1 MIKQH
6 LAWVAA
12 AAIAWNT
19 AYANDTTAPAA
30 VVAKSETPAIAK
42 SETAAVEPSSRISW
56 QTFQAT
62 PLSQANPGNHQARI
76 VFLRP
81 GPVQPTATPADVFV
95 NGRFH
100 SAVLPGAYAEVV
112 VCSGSHQIELQSRA
126 TAGIDPAKPPSLTV
140 QVKPQQTAYVAV
152 NDPRVNP
159 PLRTLAANALP
170 PEIGQLQR
178 QNHAVSRVPAAK
190 DCKPQETRYN
200 LASELLFQFGKSDVQ
215 DLLSTGETEIIRL
228 ARKIRQEHASIEAV
242 QVIGHT
248 DPMGAKDLNLRL
260 SQNRAE
266 TVRNILVAA
275 GLPAERVTAKGMG
288 DSQLVVFDCA
298 SKRLSR
304 AEMLGCNQPN
314 RRVEV
319 LVRGIQD

>member
-1 MIKQH
+1 MIKRH

-19 AYANDTTAPAA
+19 AYANDVVAPAN
-30 VVAKSETPAIAK
+30 PAGN
-42 SETAAVEPSSRISW
+42 SETAAATEPSSRISW
-56 QTFQAT
+56 QTFAAK
-62 PLSQANPGNHQARI
+62 PLDKANPGNHQARI

-100 SAVLPGAYAEVV
+100 SAVLPGAYAEVL
-112 VCSGSHQIELQSRA
+112 VCAGSHQIELQSRA

-159 PLRTLAANALP
+159 ALRTLEANALP

-178 QNHAVSRVPAAK
+178 QNHAVSRVPEAK
-190 DCKPQETRYN
+190 NCKPQETRYN

-228 ARKIRQEHASIEAV
+228 ARKIRQEHANIESV

-275 GLPAERVTAKGMG
+275 GLPADRVSAKGVG
-288 DSQLVVFDCA
+288 DSQLVVFDCS

-304 AEMLGCNQPN
+304 AETLGCNQPN